1 MIQNPTKGSERLED
15 IKRLKKETNRI
26 INNHYDNIKSG
37 FQYGFQPQNELEYY
51 IAENCKLSDFRDYK
65 SWKDCVKEKLE
76 KFG

>member
-15 IKRLKKETNRI
+15 IKRLKQETNRI

-51 IAENCKLSDFRDYK
+51 ISENCKLSDFRDYK